1 MSELEDRIRERALR
15 RQQSDAGMS
24 VVGTRG
30 ANSDIA
36 GRANALSRRLGIP
49 ADVIERNIQEIE
61 DRDRAQANARMVRD
75 ASPYVRDW
83 FANPR
88 NAAAAKDDV
97 PALVSM
103 SGRYAAIG
111 KFGAPKPQTDFRKAP
126 DRRTYTTDTQAK
138 KDLAQDLFDAT
149 AEGPLAAQ
157 YRYQDQTPTDIGAAM
172 KEFEWDQK
180 SLVGK
185 AGTVARE
192 TITGVIPS
200 TVAGFYGQTAPN
212 AQGFTSALSDVVE
225 GIGSEFVGFGADLL
239 NMYFGVRLEGSNPL
253 RQMTENRHAREK
265 AMAEQSSA
273 YAEGWRPETSNWIS
287 EEINQGF
294 ESLPTSVLALVTRDP
309 KIASSL
315 MGSATA
321 GGEYVRAR
329 EAGLSLPEAL
339 AYGARQ
345 GVVEAITEHMPA
357 SKFLGDLAS
366 KSPFGKMLFNQLATE
381 MPGEQV
387 ATILQSFDE
396 WVTLN
401 PDKPLSEYVATLPDQ
416 MRQTFLATLGTVG
429 AMTGGAAIARG
440 TVNAV
445 SKAQAARA
453 RGQMRNAVEAVETQ
467 AGANIMDGIM
477 EDAAKSKIRQTDPEA
492 FRQYLEGATAGTPV
506 ENVYIPG
513 DAIRELMQ
521 DGYRDAPFWSD
532 HADQIDEAI
541 ALGGD
546 VVLPLAD
553 VATNLAGTPEWQVLR
568 EDARFSPG
576 GMSTAELASLSEAYA
591 KDREIGQ
598 ARIAE
603 EMDRAARDA
612 EPVNRVYQ
620 SYREQFQNAGFRP
633 DAADRYASI
642 WVANREAW
650 AQRLGMS
657 IEEYDAANPVEFRRV
672 LPESLA
678 RAIPADGLDMV
689 INAMRAP
696 ERGEKKG
703 PSLLDFIASRGGI
716 VDQGGDIASMGGNDW
731 HREKRFRKKL
741 LTENGEP
748 VERVIEAA
756 RDAGYD
762 VDETN
767 FLDTVGAELRGQPVY
782 ANEALTQSETERVR
796 AAAEDL
802 RRILLDRGVDPDGAT
817 KSEIEQAV
825 EAYRK
830 EELSG
835 RGLEQN
841 RDGSGWSSSGSLA
854 PLAGAPNVQGA
865 TGPDPAL
872 VAVAESYAKKVG
884 LTLRRQADYARID
897 PAFSRRIAEAYE
909 AMPHAPNDPAVRE
922 AYEDLIRQTRAQ
934 YDALVEAGYEFFF
947 FDETNDPYDGN
958 PWNAMRDLRQ
968 NKRMGVFATE
978 AGFGTQEFDASE
990 NPLLADTGIE
1000 WMQDGQP
1007 KRVLANDLFRAVHD
1021 AFGHG
1026 LEGAGFRAR
1035 GEENAWQAHARLFTG
1050 PALAALTTET
1060 RGQNSWLN
1068 FGPHGEANQT
1078 ASVEDT
1084 VFADQKTGLMPSW
1097 TWEENVVP
1105 DESVVPGVVYHGTPF
1120 DFDEFRDNGRA
1131 VWFSRSEK
1139 LARTYADPR
1148 ARRMAKPEGRVIEGR
1163 IAARNPLVVP
1173 VDAENVVP
1181 DALAWA
1187 KDTFG
1192 FDLAAHGWKREP
1204 GQEKVYT
1211 ITRSK
1216 AFADAAREAGYDVI
1230 SIKENGTQTW
1240 GALTRYSVSD
1250 AETGRTLYQTTP
1262 FYSALERAVD
1272 GVQTKRAPAAQWL
1285 ATLKKA
1291 PGVKAEELE
1300 WTGLEEWL
1308 ADQTAPVEK
1317 EAVLDVVRQGAVT
1330 VEEVVLGDPENF
1342 DEGAFNEELMSRQG
1356 LAMDRFFD
1364 YYEPSYHVVEVT
1376 EDEDGNALEEP
1387 KWAVAES
1394 GSYDPLDGEIF
1405 DNEDEASERADDLDQ
1420 DNRYEAERDWLND
1433 AVDEAELREQFLI
1446 DPAEYASYSSD
1457 PSSGTYREL
1466 LIRFPLGEGNNPSTD
1481 PSTHWNNHEGV
1492 VAHARF
1498 MDKRGPNGEKI
1509 LFVEEVQ
1516 SDWHQ
1521 QGREQGYDQPAD
1533 PETTAKAVAAH
1544 EEASANYD
1552 AAHKEERASFTDLL
1566 DMVRPLVDQALDD
1579 DIEKGYAKYLEQQ
1592 EAKPEGERDSEQ
1604 DRAQWKE
1611 TLREVVGGE
1620 LYRVNF
1626 LKTGDLSPRA
1636 LMDVADN
1643 VERRMN
1649 NIGDDATKL
1658 RAAVERL
1665 RAAVDEE
1672 VRLDQEVRL
1681 RQQERRI
1688 AEVGG
1693 DIADAPFKTTWPD
1706 LVMKRLIVWAV
1717 EGNYDQ
1723 VAWIK
1728 SGENNGGMNDNV
1740 GWFYERNLPNITNK
1754 IIKKYGA
1761 KVEPVKVNGM
1771 KAMPNEAAAARA
1783 SEIEAELST
1792 LRRDTGGVATSGVVD
1807 RDVLDAKIADAR
1819 AFRERLI
1826 ERDATDADYYRGLMA
1841 SIESDGP
1848 ISDASPA
1855 GVRADFTRYE
1865 NQLREKEERIAIAR
1879 QELEILADPDALWEA
1894 AQRARALG
1902 DELDTIRNNA
1912 PTNLG
1917 FTITPEMRASAREG
1931 FPLFQQGGEGP
1942 RGRVSGGLISGTE
1955 GPAIVELFEGSDMS
1969 TVLHET
1975 SHIWLEEL
1983 KRNAMLPDAPD
1994 DVREDWRTVEAWF
2007 AENGFPVADDF
2018 IPTEAHEM
2026 FARAGEQYF
2035 MEGRAPSSALKRAFD
2050 TFRGWLLNIY
2060 EVVAN
2065 LRTPITPDIRRVFD
2079 RMLATREALD
2089 DYSDRQQLQARFE
2102 NAEQAGMTREAFAS
2116 YQRLADEARTEAYDA
2131 LLFRTM
2137 ESIRKERT
2145 KEYKARA
2152 AAVRDDVTESVN
2164 KRPAFRA
2171 LHLLRTGRF
2180 LDDPEREPMKVKLD
2194 RGWLVERFGED
2205 ALMML
2210 PKGVP
2215 PIYSEG
2221 GDHPDTVANLAGFTS
2236 GEDMVRALMGLERQK
2251 EQMREAG
2258 DKRGVRE
2265 ATIADETNRI
2275 MSERYGNPL
2284 DDGSIEEE
2292 ALAAVHNEKE
2302 GELIAAENRQLARQS
2317 NKRPTAYRL
2326 AREWAR
2332 EKIAKGRVVDVAS
2345 KAALH
2350 RYARAQAKA
2359 AREFEAALVAGNI
2372 DEAFR
2377 ASETR
2382 LLNHALIVE
2391 AKAAADKVEVA
2402 VGRLSRL
2409 SRTPVRKS
2417 TDQEYMDRA
2426 QALLAKFE
2434 FRPRSQKLLDEM
2446 EAFGKWAAEQAA
2458 NGVDVVVP
2466 PRLEADGVHYSRMS
2480 VEELVGLDE
2489 SVSQLLHLGRMKK
2502 SLLDQKEK
2510 REFDAI
2516 VAEAVSVVE
2525 DLPQRKK
2532 NNRMRPSWLDDRR
2545 AGLASADAALLKMEQ
2560 VFDWLDNGNPNGV
2573 FNRLV
2578 FQPIADA
2585 QDAERRMIGDYL
2597 GKVRDLLRGMSKEN
2611 VARWEDHVSAPELLN
2626 RETGQPFDLTR
2637 QELIA
2642 AALNVGN
2649 EGNFDKLVRGYGWN
2663 PDGLMRVL
2671 SRELTAEDWR
2681 FVQATWDLIDTLW
2694 PQVEALEK
2702 RVNGVAPEKVEARA
2716 FEVHVGDQTI
2726 AMRGGYYPVVYDPLK
2741 SIDAEAQAAKNSDA
2755 LFSNIY
2761 TRATTPKGFTKER
2774 TGVVRPVLL
2783 SMSVINR
2790 HLTEVI
2796 HDVTHREAIIQADKL
2811 LSDRR
2816 VMKAVDNA
2824 FGREVRKQMRPW
2836 LQHIAN
2842 EWAVDRRG
2850 LEGWDALAKRLRTH
2864 STIIGMGYRLTSVLA
2879 QTAGYAGVAEAVGTR
2894 WLASGMKATLAD
2906 PVGTYD
2912 FVMERSKEVSAR
2924 METMERDINANI
2936 RDLQGKSGLLANV
2949 RRFAFHGIGYMD
2961 RVVVIPAWIGSYN
2974 KALRE
2979 GMTEDE
2985 AVHYADKIIRQT
2997 QGSGAAK
3004 DLAAV
3009 QRNSEWMR
3017 LATMFYSYASAF
3029 YNRQRNLGRDAAG
3042 AWRGKDVKA
3051 LPGLVARAW
3060 WLFAVAPLLGALPGA
3075 ILSGGGPDD
3084 DESWFAWAMG
3094 VMGANFFY
3102 GVPIVRDIASSA
3114 ASGFDYSFTPA
3125 SRMVDTIMQAGS
3137 DLVALGDM
3145 DEETETSKRSVKTA
3159 VESVGYVTKLPVGQV
3174 SNAAQFIADWATGE
3188 ADPDGVGDWLTG
3200 LQRGKLEE

>member
-185 AGTVARE
+185 VGTVARE

-294 ESLPTSVLALVTRDP
+294 ESLPTSVLALATRDP

-429 AMTGGAAIARG
+429 AMTGGAALARG
-440 TVNAV
+440 TVNVV

-477 EDAAKSKIRQTDPEA
+477 EDAEKSKIRQTDPEA

-678 RAIPADGLDMV
+678 RSIPVDGLDMV

-817 KSEIEQAV
+817 KGEIEQAV

-854 PLAGAPNVQGA
+854 PLAGAPSVQGA

-872 VAVAESYAKKVG
+872 VSVAEAYAQEAG
-884 LTLRRQADYARID
+884 LNYRRQADYATID

-909 AMPHAPNDPAVRE
+909 AMPHQPNDPAVRE

-934 YDALVEAGYEFFF
+934 YDALVKAGYEFFF

-958 PWNAMRDLRQ
+958 PWNAMRDLRA

-1000 WMQDGQP
+1000 WLQDGQP

-1105 DESVVPGVVYHGTPF
+1105 DESVVPGVVYHGTPH
-1120 DFDEFRDNGRA
+1120 DFDEFRDTGAA
-1131 VWFSRSEK
+1131 VWFSRSQS
-1139 LARTYADPR
+1139 LARQYSNPR
-1148 ARRMAKPEGRVIEGR
+1148 RFRMAKPEGRIIEGR
-1163 IAARNPLVVP
+1163 IQAQSPLDIP
-1173 VDAENVVP
+1173 VDADNVVP

-1187 KDTFG
+1187 RDTFG

-1204 GQEKVYT
+1204 GQEKVHT
-1211 ITRSK
+1211 IVRSR

-1230 SIKENGTQTW
+1230 SMREGAQQTW
-1240 GALTRYSVSD
+1240 GALTRYSVSE
-1250 AETGRTLYQTTP
+1250 AGSGRTLYQGDP
-1262 FYSALERAVD
+1262 FYSALERSVEA
-1272 GVQTKRAPAAQWL
+1272 VQTKRAPAAQWL

-1291 PGVKAEELE
+1291 SGVKAEELE

-1308 ADQTAPVEK
+1308 NMQTGPVEK
-1317 EAVLDVVRQGAVT
+1317 EAVLQVVRDGGIK
-1330 VEEVVLGDPENF
+1330 VEEVVLGDRSQLNQRSQYLYPQVERAIRGARTFGDAVMQLENDGEAYRVLQSQQPELF
-1342 DEGAFNEELMSRQG
+1342 H
-1356 LAMDRFFD
+1356 
-1364 YYEPSYHVVEVT
+1364 Y
-1376 EDEDGNALEEP
+1376 DEDADYNDE
-1387 KWAVAES
+1387 WASDVIN
-1394 GSYDPLDGEIF
+1394 DLFPDGF
-1405 DNEDEASERADDLDQ
+1405 DASTQ
-1420 DNRYEAERDWLND
+1420 FHDW
-1433 AVDEAELREQFLI
+1433 
-1446 DPAEYASYSSD
+1446 SSD
-1457 PSSGTYREL
+1457 PSNDTYREL
-1466 LIRFPLGEGNNPSTD
+1466 LITLPRGQGNNPERA
-1481 PSTHWNNHEGV
+1481 PSTHWDTEAV
-1492 VAHARF
+1492 VAHTRF
-1498 MDKRGPNGEKI
+1498 MDKTGPNGEKI

-1521 QGREQGYDQPAD
+1521 KGRDQGY
-1533 PETTAKAVAAH
+1533 E
-1544 EEASANYD
+1544 
-1552 AAHKEERASFTDLL
+1552 
-1566 DMVRPLVDQALDD
+1566 
-1579 DIEKGYAKYLEQQ
+1579 
-1592 EAKPEGERDSEQ
+1592 
-1604 DRAQWKE
+1604 
-1611 TLREVVGGE
+1611 
-1620 LYRVNF
+1620 
-1626 LKTGDLSPRA
+1626 
-1636 LMDVADN
+1636 
-1643 VERRMN
+1643 
-1649 NIGDDATKL
+1649 
-1658 RAAVERL
+1658 
-1665 RAAVDEE
+1665 AAVDPAVVEAAQAKFDAAQQDYEAARDKLLVLAEE
-1672 VRLDQEVRL
+1672 AGFFEADPIEGAQARFAFARREMMRRSESEAEVPDINTEVAWTRARLDADDA
-1681 RQQERRI
+1681 RQAMHLAGRELDVAKGI
-1688 AEVGG
+1688 ITNGG
-1693 DIADAPFKTTWPD
+1693 VPNAPFKSSWPA
-1706 LVMKRLIVWAV
+1706 LVMKRIIGYAATN
-1717 EGNYDQ
+1717 GYDQ
-1723 VAWIK
+1723 VAWTTGEQQAERYSLATAVGYVNAERLEDGTYEVMTGERRAINTIIDGGMGVASERRFDAAIMTADQMK
-1728 SGENNGGMNDNV
+1728 QAFGENVSSQVIAGADDLATRWREADNISNDILEAELEGRDADVAAYRVRARELNDTLPSGRSFTVEGEENLRVGGEGMKA
-1740 GWFYERNLPNITNK
+1740 FYDRNLPNITNK
-1754 IIKKYGA
+1754 IIKKFGA
-1761 KVEPVKVNGM
+1761 KVEMVPVPSG
-1771 KAMPNEAAAARA
+1771 RTRG
-1783 SEIEAELST
+1783 AELN
-1792 LRRDTGGVATSGVVD
+1792 L
-1807 RDVLDAKIADAR
+1807 
-1819 AFRERLI
+1819 
-1826 ERDATDADYYRGLMA
+1826 
-1841 SIESDGP
+1841 ES
-1848 ISDASPA
+1848 
-1855 GVRADFTRYE
+1855 
-1865 NQLREKEERIAIAR
+1865 
-1879 QELEILADPDALWEA
+1879 
-1894 AQRARALG
+1894 AQRAF
-1902 DELDTIRNNA
+1902 DEEARLYGSPANVTTAAKQRLQKA
-1912 PTNLG
+1912 KEVFEAERKTEQPG
-1917 FTITPEMRASAREG
+1917 FTITPEMRAAAREG
-1931 FPLFQQGGEGP
+1931 FPLFQQGGDQP

-1983 KRNAMLPDAPD
+1983 KRNAALPDAPD

-2035 MEGRAPSSALKRAFD
+2035 MEGKAPSSTLKRAFD

-2060 EVVAN
+2060 QVVAN

-2089 DYSDRQQLQARFE
+2089 DYADRQQLQARFE
-2102 NAEQAGMTREAFAS
+2102 NAEQAGMTEQEFAA
-2116 YQRLADEARTEAYDA
+2116 YDRLASAARTEAYDA

-2137 ESIRKERT
+2137 ATIRKERT

-2152 AAVRDDVTESVN
+2152 ASVRDGVTESVN

-2210 PKGVP
+2210 PKAVP
-2215 PIYSEG
+2215 PIYREG

-2302 GELIAAENRQLARQS
+2302 GELIAAENRQLARRS

-2402 VGRLSRL
+2402 VNRLSRL

-2502 SLLDQKEK
+2502 TLLDAKEQ
-2510 REFDAI
+2510 RDFDA
-2516 VAEAVSVVE
+2516 VVGEAVSVIE
-2525 DLPQRKK
+2525 DLPQRKQ

-2560 VFDWLDNGNPNGV
+2560 VFDWLDNGDPNGV
-2573 FNRLV
+2573 FNRMV
-2578 FQPIADA
+2578 FRPIADA
-2585 QDAERRMIGDYL
+2585 QDAERTMVGEYL
-2597 GKVRDLLRGMSKEN
+2597 GKVRDLLRAMPKEN
-2611 VARWEDHVSAPELLN
+2611 VARWEDHVSTPELLN
-2626 RETGQPFDLTR
+2626 RETGQPFELTR
-2637 QELIA
+2637 QELVA
-2642 AALNVGN
+2642 MALNTGN

-2663 PDGLMRVL
+2663 ADAVMRVL

-2702 RVNGVAPEKVEARA
+2702 RVNGVAPEKIEARA
-2716 FEVHVGDQTI
+2716 FEVHVGDETI

-2741 SIDAEAQAAKNSDA
+2741 SIDAEVQAAKNSDA
-2755 LFSNIY
+2755 LFSNSY
-2761 TRATTPKGFTKER
+2761 ARATTPKGFTKER
-2774 TGVVRPVLL
+2774 TGVVRPILL

-2811 LSDRR
+2811 LGDRR

-2879 QTAGYAGVAEAVGTR
+2879 QTAGYAGVMEAIGSR
-2894 WLASGMKATLAD
+2894 WMASGMKATLAD

-2912 FVMERSKEVSAR
+2912 FVMERSKEVGSR

-2979 GMTEDE
+2979 GMSDDE
-2985 AVHYADKIIRQT
+2985 AVYYADKIIRAT

-3009 QRNSEWMR
+3009 QRNNEWMR

-3042 AWRGKDVKA
+3042 AWRDKSVKA
-3051 LPGLVARAW
+3051 LPGLLARAW
-3060 WLFAVAPLLGALPGA
+3060 WLFAVAPVLGALPGA
-3075 ILSGGGPDD
+3075 LLSGGGPDD
-3084 DESWFAWAMG
+3084 DKEETWFGWAMG
-3094 VMGANFFY
+3094 VMGANLFY
-3102 GVPIVRDIASSA
+3102 GIPIARDVASSA

-3125 SRMVDTIMQAGS
+3125 SRMIDTIMRAGS
-3137 DLVALGDM
+3137 DLVALADM
-3145 DEETETSKRSVKTA
+3145 DEETEPSKRAVKTA
-3159 VESVGYVTKLPVGQV
+3159 VESVGYVAKLPVGQI

-3188 ADPDGVGDWLTG
+3188 ADPDGVGDWLAG
-3200 LQRGKLEE
+3200 LQRGKLED

>member
-126 DRRTYTTDTQAK
+126 DRRTYATDTQAK

-172 KEFEWDQK
+172 KDFEWDQK

-239 NMYFGVRLEGSNPL
+239 NMYFGVRLEGDNPF

-273 YAEGWRPETSNWIS
+273 YAKEWRPETSNWIS

-294 ESLPTSVLALVTRDP
+294 ESLPTSVLALATRDP
-309 KIASSL
+309 KLASSL

-345 GVVEAITEHMPA
+345 GVVEALTEHMPA

-429 AMTGGAAIARG
+429 AMTGGAALARG
-440 TVNAV
+440 TVNVV

-650 AQRLGMS
+650 AQRLGMGV
-657 IEEYDAANPVEFRRV
+657 EEYDAANPVEFRRV
-672 LPESLA
+672 LPEGLA
-678 RAIPADGLDMV
+678 RAIPVDGLDMV

-696 ERGEKKG
+696 EKAERKG

-716 VDQGGDIASMGGNDW
+716 EDRGGDIASMGGDQW
-731 HREKRFRKKL
+731 HREKKFRKRL
-741 LTENGEP
+741 LKDFNEAQGNMLGGATTENSI
-748 VERVIEAA
+748 ERTIEAA

-817 KSEIEQAV
+817 KGEIEQAV

-835 RGLEQN
+835 RGLEQA
-841 RDGSGWSSSGSLA
+841 RDGSGGSSSGSLA
-854 PLAGAPNVQGA
+854 PLAGAP
-865 TGPDPAL
+865 
-872 VAVAESYAKKVG
+872 S
-884 LTLRRQADYARID
+884 
-897 PAFSRRIAEAYE
+897 
-909 AMPHAPNDPAVRE
+909 
-922 AYEDLIRQTRAQ
+922 
-934 YDALVEAGYEFFF
+934 
-947 FDETNDPYDGN
+947 
-958 PWNAMRDLRQ
+958 
-968 NKRMGVFATE
+968 
-978 AGFGTQEFDASE
+978 
-990 NPLLADTGIE
+990 
-1000 WMQDGQP
+1000 
-1007 KRVLANDLFRAVHD
+1007 VL
-1021 AFGHG
+1021 
-1026 LEGAGFRAR
+1026 
-1035 GEENAWQAHARLFTG
+1035 
-1050 PALAALTTET
+1050 
-1060 RGQNSWLN
+1060 
-1068 FGPHGEANQT
+1068 
-1078 ASVEDT
+1078 
-1084 VFADQKTGLMPSW
+1084 
-1097 TWEENVVP
+1097 
-1105 DESVVPGVVYHGTPF
+1105 
-1120 DFDEFRDNGRA
+1120 
-1131 VWFSRSEK
+1131 
-1139 LARTYADPR
+1139 
-1148 ARRMAKPEGRVIEGR
+1148 
-1163 IAARNPLVVP
+1163 
-1173 VDAENVVP
+1173 
-1181 DALAWA
+1181 
-1187 KDTFG
+1187 G
-1192 FDLAAHGWKREP
+1192 FD
-1204 GQEKVYT
+1204 
-1211 ITRSK
+1211 
-1216 AFADAAREAGYDVI
+1216 
-1230 SIKENGTQTW
+1230 
-1240 GALTRYSVSD
+1240 
-1250 AETGRTLYQTTP
+1250 
-1262 FYSALERAVD
+1262 
-1272 GVQTKRAPAAQWL
+1272 
-1285 ATLKKA
+1285 
-1291 PGVKAEELE
+1291 
-1300 WTGLEEWL
+1300 
-1308 ADQTAPVEK
+1308 
-1317 EAVLDVVRQGAVT
+1317 
-1330 VEEVVLGDPENF
+1330 
-1342 DEGAFNEELMSRQG
+1342 
-1356 LAMDRFFD
+1356 
-1364 YYEPSYHVVEVT
+1364 
-1376 EDEDGNALEEP
+1376 
-1387 KWAVAES
+1387 
-1394 GSYDPLDGEIF
+1394 
-1405 DNEDEASERADDLDQ
+1405 
-1420 DNRYEAERDWLND
+1420 
-1433 AVDEAELREQFLI
+1433 
-1446 DPAEYASYSSD
+1446 
-1457 PSSGTYREL
+1457 
-1466 LIRFPLGEGNNPSTD
+1466 
-1481 PSTHWNNHEGV
+1481 
-1492 VAHARF
+1492 
-1498 MDKRGPNGEKI
+1498 
-1509 LFVEEVQ
+1509 
-1516 SDWHQ
+1516 
-1521 QGREQGYDQPAD
+1521 
-1533 PETTAKAVAAH
+1533 
-1544 EEASANYD
+1544 
-1552 AAHKEERASFTDLL
+1552 
-1566 DMVRPLVDQALDD
+1566 
-1579 DIEKGYAKYLEQQ
+1579 
-1592 EAKPEGERDSEQ
+1592 
-1604 DRAQWKE
+1604 
-1611 TLREVVGGE
+1611 
-1620 LYRVNF
+1620 
-1626 LKTGDLSPRA
+1626 
-1636 LMDVADN
+1636 
-1643 VERRMN
+1643 
-1649 NIGDDATKL
+1649 
-1658 RAAVERL
+1658 
-1665 RAAVDEE
+1665 
-1672 VRLDQEVRL
+1672 
-1681 RQQERRI
+1681 
-1688 AEVGG
+1688 
-1693 DIADAPFKTTWPD
+1693 
-1706 LVMKRLIVWAV
+1706 
-1717 EGNYDQ
+1717 
-1723 VAWIK
+1723 
-1728 SGENNGGMNDNV
+1728 
-1740 GWFYERNLPNITNK
+1740 
-1754 IIKKYGA
+1754 
-1761 KVEPVKVNGM
+1761 
-1771 KAMPNEAAAARA
+1771 
-1783 SEIEAELST
+1783 
-1792 LRRDTGGVATSGVVD
+1792 
-1807 RDVLDAKIADAR
+1807 
-1819 AFRERLI
+1819 
-1826 ERDATDADYYRGLMA
+1826 
-1841 SIESDGP
+1841 
-1848 ISDASPA
+1848 
-1855 GVRADFTRYE
+1855 
-1865 NQLREKEERIAIAR
+1865 
-1879 QELEILADPDALWEA
+1879 
-1894 AQRARALG
+1894 
-1902 DELDTIRNNA
+1902 
-1912 PTNLG
+1912 
-1917 FTITPEMRASAREG
+1917 ITPEMRASAREG
-1931 FPLFQQGGEGP
+1931 FPLFQQGGEQP

-1983 KRNAMLPDAPD
+1983 KRNALLPDAPE

-2035 MEGRAPSSALKRAFD
+2035 MEGKAPSSTLKRAFD

-2060 EVVAN
+2060 QVVAN
-2065 LRTPITPDIRRVFD
+2065 LRTPINPDIRRVFD

-2089 DYSDRQQLQARFE
+2089 DYADRQQLQARFE
-2102 NAEQAGMTREAFAS
+2102 NAEQAGMTEQEFAA
-2116 YQRLADEARTEAYDA
+2116 YDRLAREARTEAYDA

-2137 ESIRKERT
+2137 ATIRKERT

-2152 AAVRDDVTESVN
+2152 ASVRDSVTESVN

-2210 PKGVP
+2210 PKAVP
-2215 PIYSEG
+2215 PLYKER
-2221 GDHPDTVANLAGFTS
+2221 GDNPDTVANLAGFTS

-2258 DKRGVRE
+2258 DRRGVRE
-2265 ATIADETNRI
+2265 ATIANETNAI
-2275 MSERYGNPL
+2275 MEERYGNPL

-2302 GELIAAENRQLARQS
+2302 GELIAAENRQLARRS

-2345 KAALH
+2345 KAALQ

-2382 LLNHALIVE
+2382 LLNHALIAE
-2391 AKAAADKVEVA
+2391 AKAAADQVEVA
-2402 VGRLSRL
+2402 VNRLSRL

-2446 EAFGKWAAEQAA
+2446 EAFGAWAADQAA

-2466 PRLEADGVHYSRMS
+2466 PRLESDGVHYSRMS
-2480 VEELVGLDE
+2480 VEELIGLDE

-2502 SLLDQKEK
+2502 TLLDAKEQ
-2510 REFDAI
+2510 RDFDA
-2516 VAEAVSVVE
+2516 VVGEAVSVIE
-2525 DLPQRKK
+2525 DLPQRKQ

-2560 VFDWLDNGNPNGV
+2560 VFDWLDNGDPNGV
-2573 FNRLV
+2573 FNRMV
-2578 FQPIADA
+2578 FRPIADA
-2585 QDAERRMIGDYL
+2585 QDAERAMVGEYL
-2597 GKVRDLLRGMSKEN
+2597 GKVRDLLRAMPKEN
-2611 VARWEDHVSAPELLN
+2611 VARWEDHVSTPELLN

-2637 QELIA
+2637 QELVA
-2642 AALNVGN
+2642 MALNTGN

-2663 PDGLMRVL
+2663 ADAVMRVL

-2702 RVNGVAPEKVEARA
+2702 RVNGVAPEKIEARA

-2741 SIDAEAQAAKNSDA
+2741 SIDAEVQAAKNSDA
-2755 LFSNIY
+2755 LFSNSY
-2761 TRATTPKGFTKER
+2761 ARATTPKGFTKER
-2774 TGVVRPVLL
+2774 TGVVRPILL

-2796 HDVTHREAIIQADKL
+2796 HDVTHREVIIQADKL
-2811 LSDRR
+2811 LGDRR

-2850 LEGWDALAKRLRTH
+2850 LEGWDSLAKRLRTH

-2879 QTAGYAGVAEAVGTR
+2879 QTAGYAGVMEAIGSR
-2894 WLASGMKATLAD
+2894 WMASGMKATMSD

-2912 FVMERSKEVSAR
+2912 FVMERSKEVSSR

-2961 RVVVIPAWIGSYN
+2961 RVVVVPAWIGSYN

-2979 GMTEDE
+2979 GMSEDE
-2985 AVHYADKIIRQT
+2985 AVYYADKIIRAT

-3009 QRNSEWMR
+3009 QRNNEWMR

-3042 AWRGKDVKA
+3042 AWREKDAKA
-3051 LPGLVARAW
+3051 LPSLVARAW

-3075 ILSGGGPDD
+3075 LLSGGGPDD
-3084 DESWFAWAMG
+3084 DKDETWFGWAMG

-3102 GVPIVRDIASSA
+3102 GIPIVRDVASSA

-3125 SRMVDTIMQAGS
+3125 SRMIDTIMRAGS
-3137 DLVALGDM
+3137 DLVALADM
-3145 DEETETSKRSVKTA
+3145 DEETEPSKRAVKTA
-3159 VESVGYVTKLPVGQV
+3159 VESVGYVAKLPVGQI
-3174 SNAAQFIADWATGE
+3174 SNAAQFIADWASGE

>member
-15 RQQSDAGMS
+15 RQKNEAGAS
-24 VVGTRG
+24 VVGTQG
-30 ANSDIA
+30 ANSDTA

-49 ADVIERNIQEIE
+49 ADVIERNIVEIE
-61 DRDRAQANARMVRD
+61 ARDRAQANARLVRD
-75 ASPYVRDW
+75 ASPAVRDW

-97 PALVSM
+97 PALVGM

-111 KFGAPKPQTDFRKAP
+111 KFGAPKVQDFTKAP
-126 DRRTYTTDTQAK
+126 DRSTYTTPTQAK
-138 KDLAQDLFDAT
+138 KDLASDLFDAT
-149 AEGPLAAQ
+149 ANGELAAN
-157 YRYQDQTPTDIGAAM
+157 YRYQDQQPTDITGAM

-180 SLVGK
+180 SLLGK
-185 AGTVARE
+185 VGTVARE

-200 TVAGFYGQTAPN
+200 TVAGFYSQTAPN

-225 GIGSEFVGFGADLL
+225 GIGSEFAGFGADLL
-239 NMYFGVRLEGSNPL
+239 NRYTGITLEGDNPF
-253 RQMTENRHAREK
+253 RAMTETRQAREA
-265 AMAEQSSA
+265 AMAEQSEA
-273 YAEGWRPETSNWIS
+273 YGESWRPETSNWIS
-287 EEINQGF
+287 EDLNTGF
-294 ESLPTSVLALVTRDP
+294 ESLPTSVMALLTRDP
-309 KIASSL
+309 KLASSL

-329 EAGLSLPEAL
+329 EAGLSLPQAL

-345 GVVEAITEHMPA
+345 GVVEAITERMPA
-357 SKFLGDLAS
+357 SKLLGDVAA
-366 KSPFGKMLFNQLATE
+366 KSPFGKMLFHQLATE
-381 MPGEQV
+381 IPGEQV

-401 PDKPLSEYVATLPDQ
+401 PDKPFSEYAATLPDQ
-416 MRQTFLATLGTVG
+416 MRQTLLATIGTVG
-429 AMTGGAAIARG
+429 AMTGGIAAARG
-440 TVNAV
+440 AV
-445 SKAQAARA
+445 DVVSRVQAKDARN
-453 RGQMRNAVEAVETQ
+453 QVRNRAEAIETQ
-467 AGANIMDGIM
+467 AGASVMDGIM
-477 EDAAKSKIRQTDPEA
+477 EDAANAKLRQTDPEA
-492 FRQYLEGATAGTPV
+492 FRQYLESVTDGSPV
-506 ENVYIPG
+506 ETVYIPG
-513 DAIRELMQ
+513 EAIRELMQ

-546 VVLPLAD
+546 VALPFAD
-553 VATNLAGTPEWQVLR
+553 VATALAGSPEWNVLR

-576 GMSTAELASLSEAYA
+576 GMSTAELASLEEAYSA
-591 KDREIGQ
+591 DREVGQ

-603 EMDRAARDA
+603 EMDRAAAEA
-612 EPVNRVYQ
+612 EPVRRVYD
-620 SYREQFQNAGFRP
+620 SYRQQFQNAGFRP
-633 DAADRYASI
+633 DAADKYAAI
-642 WVANREAW
+642 WTANREAW

-657 IEEYDAANPVEFRRV
+657 IEEYDAANPVEFRRI
-672 LPESLA
+672 LPEGLA
-678 RAIPADGLDMV
+678 RAIPVDGLDTV

-696 ERGEKKG
+696 DKAERKG
-703 PSLLDFIASRGGI
+703 KSLLDFIASRGGI
-716 VDQGGDIASMGGNDW
+716 IDQGGDIAAMGGNDW
-731 HREKRFRKKL
+731 HKGKAFRRKL
-741 LTENGEP
+741 IRQTE
-748 VERVIEAA
+748 ERKVLGRLEDQSIERTIEAA

-767 FLDTVGAELRGQPVY
+767 FLDRVGQELRGQSVW
-782 ANEALTQSETERVR
+782 ANETQTESETTRVR
-796 AAAEDL
+796 DAAEDL
-802 RRILLDRGVDPDGAT
+802 RRMLMNGGVDPDTAT
-817 KSEIEQAV
+817 KSEIERAV

-830 EELSG
+830 ENEGG
-835 RGLEQN
+835 RGLEQE
-841 RDGSGWSSSGSLA
+841 RDGSGGSPSGSLA

-872 VAVAESYAKKVG
+872 VAVAESYAEKAG
-884 LTLRRQADYARID
+884 LTLRRQADYARVD
-897 PAFSRRIAEAYE
+897 PAFGRRVAEAYE
-909 AMPHAPNDPAVRE
+909 AMAHEPSDPAVRE
-922 AYEDLIRQTRAQ
+922 AYDDLIQQTRAQ

-947 FDETNDPYDGN
+947 FDEASDPYDGN

-968 NKRMGVFATE
+968 NKRMGVYATE
-978 AGFGTQEFDASE
+978 AGFGTQDFDPSG
-990 NPLLADTGIE
+990 NPLLADTGLE
-1000 WMQDGQP
+1000 WAQDGQP

-1035 GEENAWQAHARLFTG
+1035 GEENAWQAHVRLYTG
-1050 PALAALTTET
+1050 SAIGAMTTET

-1068 FGPHGEANQT
+1068 FGPNGEANQT

-1105 DESVVPGVVYHGTPF
+1105 QESVVPGVVYHGTPHE
-1120 DFDEFRDNGRA
+1120 FDEFRDTGAA
-1131 VWFSRSEK
+1131 VWFSRSQA
-1139 LARTYADPR
+1139 LARQYSNPR
-1148 ARRMAKPEGRVIEGR
+1148 RFRMAKSEGRIIEGR
-1163 IAARNPLVVP
+1163 IQAQRPLDIP
-1173 VDAENVVP
+1173 VDADNVVP
-1181 DALAWA
+1181 DPLAWA
-1187 KDTFG
+1187 RDAFG
-1192 FDLAAHGWKREP
+1192 FDLAAHGWNREP
-1204 GQEKVYT
+1204 GQEKIHT
-1211 ITRSK
+1211 IVRSR
-1216 AFADAAREAGYDVI
+1216 AFADAARAAGYDVI
-1230 SIKENGTQTW
+1230 SMREGAVQTW
-1240 GALTRYSVSD
+1240 GALTRYSVSE
-1250 AETGRTLYQTTP
+1250 AGSGRTLYQGDP
-1262 FYSALERAVD
+1262 FYSALERSVEA
-1272 GVQTKRAPAAQWL
+1272 VQTKRAPAAQWL

-1317 EAVLDVVRQGAVT
+1317 EEVLRVVRDGAVT
-1330 VEEVVLGDPENF
+1330 VEERVLGEFDPDELQQAKMEEEDRLRERF
-1342 DEGAFNEELMSRQG
+1342 DDMWDGRFYTEEVNEDSDG
-1356 LAMDRFFD
+1356 
-1364 YYEPSYHVVEVT
+1364 EPL
-1376 EDEDGNALEEP
+1376 DEP
-1387 KWAVAES
+1387 KWIVRTA
-1394 GSYDPLDGEIF
+1394 YDSDA
-1405 DNEDEASERADDLDQ
+1405 DNSTLYDSEDEAQERAWELDDETRDDEFADYMRTEFDEDEIKKGLGNQTEYQ
-1420 DNRYEAERDWLND
+1420 D
-1433 AVDEAELREQFLI
+1433 
-1446 DPAEYASYSSD
+1446 YSSD
-1457 PSSGTYREL
+1457 RRNETYREL
-1466 LIRFPLGEGNNPSTD
+1466 LIHFPLGEGNNPSNS
-1481 PSTHWNNHEGV
+1481 PGTHWDNQEGV

-1498 MDKRGPNGEKI
+1498 MDKAGPNGEKI
-1509 LFVEEVQ
+1509 LFVEEIQ

-1533 PETTAKAVAAH
+1533 QATIDEAQVALDKAQAEYEASEKALGDVRDKLRPMVIELAEKAV
-1544 EEASANYD
+1544 D
-1552 AAHKEERASFTDLL
+1552 A
-1566 DMVRPLVDQALDD
+1566 
-1579 DIEKGYAKYLEQQ
+1579 DIEKMRENGSFNGVGASEEDTREVIGDQLYKLKHLRSDEYSSFALQTAANEVKIRARKAGEELPQ
-1592 EAKPEGERDSEQ
+1592 EFEFLSAEL
-1604 DRAQWKE
+1604 DRTLDEAE
-1611 TLREVVGGE
+1611 EANRVVTLRG
-1620 LYRVNF
+1620 
-1626 LKTGDLSPRA
+1626 
-1636 LMDVADN
+1636 
-1643 VERRMN
+1643 
-1649 NIGDDATKL
+1649 
-1658 RAAVERL
+1658 
-1665 RAAVDEE
+1665 
-1672 VRLDQEVRL
+1672 QEH
-1681 RQQERRI
+1681 RI
-1688 AEVGG
+1688 ASQGG
-1693 DIADAPFKTTWPD
+1693 DVPNAPFKTTWPD
-1706 LVMKRLIVWAV
+1706 LAMKRLIVWAAQ
-1717 EGNYDQ
+1717 GGYDQ

-1728 SGENNGGMNDNV
+1728 QGENNGGMNDNV
-1740 GWFYERNLPNITNK
+1740 GWFYERNLPNLTNK
-1754 IIKKYGA
+1754 IIKKYGS
-1761 KVEPVKVNGM
+1761 KVQPVAVNGM
-1771 KAMPNEAAAARA
+1771 KAMPSDRATEAGARM
-1783 SEIEAELST
+1783 EQLVAE
-1792 LRRDTGGVATSGVVD
+1792 TSGVA
-1807 RDVLDAKIADAR
+1807 RWTGNLDELPEKVEKAHADLRNRISIAEEVIAEKRGFIAEDEAR
-1819 AFRERLI
+1819 VA
-1826 ERDATDADYYRGLMA
+1826 RG
-1841 SIESDGP
+1841 
-1848 ISDASPA
+1848 
-1855 GVRADFTRYE
+1855 
-1865 NQLREKEERIAIAR
+1865 EEAQHGGTNWMNGRIAEEQAVIDR
-1879 QELEILADPDALWEA
+1879 HQKQLEETGDIDALRA
-1894 AQRARALG
+1894 AAEEYRAL
-1902 DELDTIRNNA
+1902 EAEMKEMVRSA

-1917 FTITPEMRASAREG
+1917 FDVTPEMRAAAREG

-1955 GPAIVELFEGSDMS
+1955 GAAIVELFENSDMS

-1983 KRNAMLPDAPD
+1983 KRNAASPDAPD
-1994 DVREDWRTVEAWF
+1994 DVVEDWQTVAAWF
-2007 AENGFPVADDF
+2007 ADNGSPVEGDF

-2035 MEGRAPSSALKRAFD
+2035 MEGKSPSSSLKRAFD

-2089 DYSDRQQLQARFE
+2089 DYSDRQQLQARFA
-2102 NAEQAGMTREAFAS
+2102 NAEQAGMTQEAFEA
-2116 YQRLADEARTEAYDA
+2116 YRKLADEARTEAYDA

-2137 ESIRKERT
+2137 ESIRREREKEF
-2145 KEYKARA
+2145 KARK
-2152 AAVRDDVTESVN
+2152 AAVRDSVTESVN

-2171 LHLLRTGRF
+2171 LYLLRTGRW
-2180 LDDPEREPMKVKLD
+2180 LDDPERAPMKVKLD
-2194 RGWLVERFGED
+2194 RDWLVERFGED

-2210 PKGVP
+2210 PKAVP
-2215 PIYSEG
+2215 PLYRER
-2221 GDHPDTVANLAGFTS
+2221 GDNPDTVANLAGFTS

-2265 ATIADETNRI
+2265 ATIANEVDRI

-2317 NKRPTAYRL
+2317 NKRPTAYRM

-2359 AREFEAALVAGNI
+2359 AREFEAALLAGNI
-2372 DEAFR
+2372 EEAFR

-2382 LLNHALIVE
+2382 LLNHALIAE

-2409 SRTPVRKS
+2409 SRQPVRKS

-2446 EAFGKWAAEQAA
+2446 EAFGKWAGEQAA
-2458 NGVDVVVP
+2458 NGVDIVVP
-2466 PRLEADGVHYSRMS
+2466 PRLESDGVHYSRMA
-2480 VEELVGLDE
+2480 VEELIGLDE

-2502 SLLDQKEK
+2502 TLIDQKEK
-2510 REFDAI
+2510 REFDTI
-2516 VAEAVSVVE
+2516 VGEAVSVVE

-2532 NNRMRPSWLDDRR
+2532 NNRMRPSWLDERR

-2560 VFDWLDNGNPNGV
+2560 VFDWLDNGDPNGV
-2573 FNRLV
+2573 FNRMV
-2578 FQPIADA
+2578 FRPIADA
-2585 QDAERRMIGDYL
+2585 QDAERRMVGEYL
-2597 GKVRDLLRGMSKEN
+2597 GKVRDLLRGMPKEN
-2611 VARWEDHVSAPELLN
+2611 VARWEDHVSIPELLN

-2637 QELIA
+2637 QELVA
-2642 AALNVGN
+2642 MALNTGN

-2663 PDGLMRVL
+2663 AEAVMRVL

-2702 RVNGVAPEKVEARA
+2702 RINGVAPEKIEARA

-2741 SIDAEAQAAKNSDA
+2741 SIDSEVQAAKNSDA
-2755 LFSNIY
+2755 LFSNGY

-2774 TGVVRPVLL
+2774 TGVVRPILL

-2796 HDVTHREAIIQADKL
+2796 HDVTHREAIMQADKL

-2816 VMKAVDNA
+2816 VMKAVDDA
-2824 FGREVRKQMRPW
+2824 FGREVRKQFRPW

-2879 QTAGYAGVAEAVGTR
+2879 QTAGYAGVMEAIGSR
-2894 WLASGMKATLAD
+2894 WMASGMKATMAD

-2912 FVMERSKEVSAR
+2912 FVMERSKEVASR
-2924 METMERDINANI
+2924 METMDRDINANI

-2961 RVVVIPAWIGSYN
+2961 RGVVVPAWIGAYN

-2979 GMTEDE
+2979 GMTDDQ
-2985 AVHYADKIIRQT
+2985 AVYYADKIIRQT

-3042 AWRGKDVKA
+3042 AWRDKDVKA
-3051 LPGLVARAW
+3051 LPGLIARAW
-3060 WLFAVAPLLGALPGA
+3060 WLFAVAPILGALPGA
-3075 ILSGGGPDD
+3075 LLSGGGPDD

-3102 GVPIVRDIASSA
+3102 GIPIARDVASSA

-3125 SRMVDTIMQAGS
+3125 SRMIDTIMKAGS
-3137 DLVALGDM
+3137 DAVALGDM
-3145 DEETETSKRSVKTA
+3145 DEETEPSKRAVKTS
-3159 VESVGYVTKLPVGQV
+3159 VETVGYVAKLPVGQI
-3174 SNAAQFIADWATGE
+3174 SNAAQFIADWASGE